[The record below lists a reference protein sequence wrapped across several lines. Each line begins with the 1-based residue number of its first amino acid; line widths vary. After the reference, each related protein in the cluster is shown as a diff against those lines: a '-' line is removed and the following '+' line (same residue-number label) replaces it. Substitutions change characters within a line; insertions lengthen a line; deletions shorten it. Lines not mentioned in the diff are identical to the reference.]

1 MLSQLYYINVRE
13 GQRDN
18 QEWTIQKHGQPL
30 AQHKQRRQK
39 KFTTQKTKKI
49 SNTDPTK
56 KSRVNPCALNGKL
69 FPILTSGCLVKL
81 EVKL

>member
-1 MLSQLYYINVRE
+1 MCYNVRE

-18 QEWTIQKHGQPL
+18 QEWTIKNGQSKDTVNL
-30 AQHKQRRQK
+30 WHNTNNEDK
-39 KFTTQKTKKI
+39 KNTTTQKTKKI

-69 FPILTSGCLVKL
+69 FPILTS
-81 EVKL
+81 